1 MNRRT
6 LLLLLGAAAV
16 GLLYA
21 GDQIYRAGYEQ
32 PIDRLNNRLDGLVTR
47 EKKIKTTALEAR
59 RDQKRLDVYA
69 ALSLPYQPE
78 QARAAYQQWLLALVD
93 RHQMTQA
100 SVDPVQPRTIEVRN
114 RTRRGS
120 RAVATR
126 YPFQLRARTN
136 LTRLTAFLEEFSQAG
151 HLHKITAM
159 TLNPSGSDLDVSLS
173 IEALSI
179 DACER
184 ESSLST
190 QTWNRASDPEA
201 QWGVIAR
208 RNLFARGFSQ
218 ALTQTRLSGI
228 TYGADGE
235 AEAWFQ
241 VGATQ
246 ATRQVRAGEQLDI
259 ELFLVDVIDILPDRA
274 FVRIDDQAGWLPV
287 GSSLGDLIANPAPNP

>member
-32 PIDRLNNRLDGLVTR
+32 PMDRLNNRLDGLVTR

-120 RAVATR
+120 RGGRRSPRSARGVPRSGRRPCAPSCGR
-126 YPFQLRARTN
+126 CARARPV
-136 LTRLTAFLEEFSQAG
+136 RS
-151 HLHKITAM
+151 
-159 TLNPSGSDLDVSLS
+159 
-173 IEALSI
+173 
-179 DACER
+179 
-184 ESSLST
+184 
-190 QTWNRASDPEA
+190 
-201 QWGVIAR
+201 R
-208 RNLFARGFSQ
+208 RCR
-218 ALTQTRLSGI
+218 
-228 TYGADGE
+228 
-235 AEAWFQ
+235 
-241 VGATQ
+241 
-246 ATRQVRAGEQLDI
+246 
-259 ELFLVDVIDILPDRA
+259 
-274 FVRIDDQAGWLPV
+274 
-287 GSSLGDLIANPAPNP
+287 